1 MKSSSGESANPH
13 DYHTKIGKKL
23 QALNVT
29 NVDDNHLN
37 LTQVA
42 TLERRVKKVSILHRR
57 DAEFAEFFK
66 DFSAFSATLR

>member
-13 DYHTKIGKKL
+13 YYHIKNGKKS

-37 LTQVA
+37 LI
-42 TLERRVKKVSILHRR
+42 RVEDR
-57 DAEFAEFFK
+57 AFK
-66 DFSAFSATLR
+66 P

>member
-37 LTQVA
+37 LYGE
-42 TLERRVKKVSILHRR
+42 TLISNTCVESFERLKNLFPSQTYFI
-57 DAEFAEFFK
+57 
-66 DFSAFSATLR
+66 

>member
-13 DYHTKIGKKL
+13 EYHTKIGKKR

-37 LTQVA
+37 LGREFCFQRFTKTFSHFKRIYYGTMDYILGQV
-42 TLERRVKKVSILHRR
+42 L
-57 DAEFAEFFK
+57 
-66 DFSAFSATLR
+66 